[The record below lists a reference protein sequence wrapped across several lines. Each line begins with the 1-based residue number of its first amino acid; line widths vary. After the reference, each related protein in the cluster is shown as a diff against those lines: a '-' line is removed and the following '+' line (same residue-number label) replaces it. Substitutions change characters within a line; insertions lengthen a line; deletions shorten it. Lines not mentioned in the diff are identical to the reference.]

1 VQTEKGSGPP
11 SIHVNGNSRRHPHW
25 DAPTMMAQDITLLD
39 ENTVLEGLNW
49 RLTQFLDI
57 QAPYGLVTPEIVVA
71 CRADPNIC
79 GTYHSLSCSKF
90 TS

>member
-1 VQTEKGSGPP
+1 
-11 SIHVNGNSRRHPHW
+11 
-25 DAPTMMAQDITLLD
+25 MMAQDITLLD

-57 QAPYGLVTPEIVVA
+57 QPPYGLVTPEIVVA

-79 GTYHSLSCSKF
+79 GACCPLPFEPATYLVE
-90 TS
+90 